1 MKPCPKYLLA
11 LAIVLWSTAA
21 GASVLPDS
29 LFREMAFRRMKDM
42 KVPRSHHLAFVAG
55 DDIVVVGGH
64 TTGFIPTV
72 TAEYYHDGRWRPL
85 QPLYAHDGGF
95 RVRLQ
100 DGRWMIAGG
109 FEKYLG
115 VGQTWVAEVYDS
127 TSRTFSPLPILGQKR
142 AMARALALPD
152 GTIIIGG
159 NHYETDVIEAYRPET
174 GSLWTSPAPVERRLP
189 LLFRS
194 GSGDVVL
201 TGALDTHANALDTVR
216 AECLNKESLSSFD
229 PLPDTWRILSQS
241 GYNNWTPET
250 CAIDSTSYLIP
261 ALKASGEM
269 GILLVQDGAFSQL
282 PMQWDIP
289 SGGPMNPI
297 EWSDQLLVH
306 RERGAALLLGCDE
319 NRGVYICRIDYKGG
333 LSGGKAPICVYRA
346 TYPGPLFTLDGP
358 ACVLLKDGRLL
369 VTGGRPGN
377 NYEPYSTVI
386 AYYPFDGP
394 FPKTGS
400 TALWWWLAV
409 LLAAGSVGGILLRLR
424 KKPVI
429 EEEADSASDAERMQ
443 RIRELMEKEQLFL
456 QKGLRI
462 DDVATRMASNQKY
475 ISACINR
482 NTGKA
487 FTDYV
492 NEYRVRYAQELL
504 VSQTELKIQDIGE
517 RAGFSSNVS
526 FHRNF
531 LKITGKTPAQW
542 RSSAS

>member
-1 MKPCPKYLLA
+1 MGLLLGCTSA
-11 LAIVLWSTAA
+11 Q
-21 GASVLPDS
+21 ASVLPDS
-29 LFREMAFRRMKDM
+29 LFREMSFRRMKDM

-64 TTGFIPTV
+64 TTGFVPTV

-115 VGQTWVAEVYDS
+115 VGQTCVAEVYDS
-127 TSRTFSPLPILGQKR
+127 VSRSFSPLPIMGQKR
-142 AMARALALPD
+142 AFSHAMPLPD
-152 GTIIIGG
+152 GSIVIAG
-159 NHYETDVIEAYRPET
+159 NHYAPDIIEKYRPQT
-174 GSLWTSPAPVERRLP
+174 GVLDSRPSRVERKQP
-189 LLFRS
+189 FLFRS
-194 GSGDVVL
+194 GTDDILFMSLRDNYDVVVDSVRL
-201 TGALDTHANALDTVR
+201 EYMKGEDAFSNPLLDTWKPVQRSN
-216 AECLNKESLSSFD
+216 C
-229 PLPDTWRILSQS
+229 
-241 GYNNWTPET
+241 NWTPES
-250 CAIDSTSYLIP
+250 CAIDSTSYLTP
-261 ALKASGEM
+261 VQKASGET
-269 GILLVQDGAFSQL
+269 GLLLVRDGELSLL

-297 EWSDQLLVH
+297 EWSDQLLIH
-306 RERGAALLLGCDE
+306 RDRGAALLLGSDE
-319 NRGVYICRIDYKGG
+319 NSGIYICRVDYREA
-333 LSGGKAPICVYRA
+333 LSGGKAPVCMYYA
-346 TYPGPLFTLDGP
+346 AFPGPHVTLDG
-358 ACVLLKDGRLL
+358 AASVLLPDGRVLL
-369 VTGGRPGN
+369 TGGRYTN
-377 NYEPYSTVI
+377 NFEPYTSVI

-394 FPKTGS
+394 FPKTGR

-409 LLAAGSVGGILLRLR
+409 LLAAGSAGGILLRAM
-424 KKPVI
+424 KKPAI
-429 EEEADSASDAERMQ
+429 GEEADAASDAERMQ
-443 RIRELMEKEQLFL
+443 RIRDLMEKEQLFL

-475 ISACINR
+475 ISACINQ

-487 FTDYV
+487 FTDFV

-504 VSQTELKIQDIGE
+504 VSQKELKIQDIGE

-531 LKITGKTPAQW
+531 LKITGKTPAEW
-542 RSSAS
+542 RQKDS